1 MKNRFLRTSFLF
13 FLGLSLTA
21 PLVTSCSNDDSAN
34 TTIEIHDTKLK
45 QDARKPFTIDPKID
59 PTNTQ
64 FSWFDN
70 TTQKV
75 ISNAPVLEYQINKAG
90 THRIALKTT
99 KAGVVEMYSYTTTV
113 AYTKELHSTLD
124 LSKIELTLPTV
135 DGSIWSNT
143 FTANTKLETSPF
155 IFNHLVSNYDG
166 VNYWSGFTV
175 SNSTDKKNQK
185 EAFATNMYGTMAETV
200 SRNKEGKTINNPFIV
215 ANTQTVPADI
225 KKGTVI
231 DIDNTLTVIELTDAK
246 DLAQKF
252 IPEEMFIAIN
262 PYTYYSVTK
271 GDGFGKKFEK
281 GDFYNIHIF
290 ALNENKEVINEKPIV
305 KYLVDFTKKVEAID
319 TTWQSIDLAEL
330 GEAKYLVFY
339 ADSSDKGDYGIN
351 TPAYF
356 TINKLVAHKLPKK

>member
-59 PTNTQ
+59 PVDTK

-70 TTQKV
+70 TTQKF
-75 ISNAPVLEYQINKAG
+75 ISTAPVLEYKINKPG
-90 THRIALKTT
+90 TYRISLKTT
-99 KAGVVEMYSYTTTV
+99 KGDVVEMYSYTTTV
-113 AYTKELHSTLD
+113 SYGKELHSVLD

-175 SNSTDKKNQK
+175 SNSTDKENQK
-185 EAFATNMYGTMAETV
+185 EAFATNMYGTMANTV
-200 SRNKEGKTINNPFIV
+200 SKNKEGKEIFNPFIV

-252 IPEEMFIAIN
+252 LPEELSIAIN
-262 PYTYYSVTK
+262 PYTYYSVTE
-271 GDGFGKKFEK
+271 GDGYGKKFKE

-305 KYLVDFTKKVEAID
+305 KYLVDFTKGVGTINKDWQTVEL
-319 TTWQSIDLAEL
+319 SKL